1 MRMRMRRMAWG
12 MGAVGTTAADRRARL
27 QRTRRVGA
35 AAALLPKLGRSRG
48 TRSKKKKKK
57 VVAPSEKRAADG
69 RGVGGLWDGTRSGG
83 RRLQYVVA
91 VFMYMRLLGYPASKI
106 TILTTYNG
114 QRDLIE
120 YELLQRGKA
129 QPAQPAPE
137 LAALWMFAGTSSPRA
152 ARGTRRTVGPR
163 SSPRWTSTRVAP
175 CPRRQRRRVLT
186 SRSLRRS
193 VHTQVP
199 RAAERLRAPVARAHA
214 RHRPSSRCPSS
225 HRRHVACAVRTRPWL
240 PRALHP
246 RTRPQPPRCLFA
258 SAFSAYAFSACYADW
273 ACTFSVASRCW
284 RTRSS

>member
-1 MRMRMRRMAWG
+1 

-27 QRTRRVGA
+27 QRARRVGA
-35 AAALLPKLGRSRG
+35 AAALLPKLGRGRG
-48 TRSKKKKKK
+48 TRRLWS
-57 VVAPSEKRAADG
+57 VARKGNAPLMAGCG
-69 RGVGGLWDGTRSGG
+69 RGVGCGMG

-120 YELLQRGKA
+120 YVMFQRGRSVGV
-129 QPAQPAPE
+129 QPAPE

-214 RHRPSSRCPSS
+214 RHRPSPRCPSS
-225 HRRHVACAVRTRPWL
+225 HRRHVACAVRTQPWL
-240 PRALHP
+240 ARARHP
-246 RTRPQPPRCLFA
+246 RTRPQPPRCLLVC
-258 SAFSAYAFSACYADW
+258 AFSAYAFSAFFADW